1 MQRGF
6 KITNILM
13 DGQLTCIRG
22 NLAELKINLN
32 ICSNNKNVG
41 EIERLKHTIKEQ
53 VRGIYITLPFNKLPG
68 RMIVKIVALYIFWL
82 NTLPPSHS
90 VEGNLSPR
98 QIFTCITIDY
108 VKHFRLQFGDYA
120 RVHKAHDNTM
130 KERTTGAILLRTTG
144 NAQGAYF
151 FVSLTTAR
159 RLNRQSFTPLPLPQE
174 VINGVHS
181 LGRRNPKGINIRDRD
196 RRPFLEPEDR
206 KNNDE
211 DDSTYAPSNNESSDN

>member
-1 MQRGF
+1 MSPAIVTLLYLSKVVRHVKFMTAENIANVEASMLQESIRQVKKVYMQRGF

-98 QIFTCITIDY
+98 QIFTCLTIDY
-108 VKHFRLQFGDYA
+108 VKHCRLQFGDYA

-174 VINGVHS
+174 VIN
-181 LGRRNPKGINIRDRD
+181 
-196 RRPFLEPEDR
+196 
-206 KNNDE
+206 
-211 DDSTYAPSNNESSDN
+211 